1 MDSWWFLAFLVSGCY
16 QVGDG
21 VGSIAKYW
29 HQTPLEQVP
38 RLIRAGTGSFV
49 VYSIFLLFNSAWL
62 ALAPVCIVASALSGG
77 YLGARRAEYF
87 VEVTPTS

>member
-1 MDSWWFLAFLVSGCY
+1 MDSWWFLAFLISGCY

-29 HQTPLEQVP
+29 HQTLLEQVP

-49 VYSIFLLFNSAWL
+49 VYAIFLLFNPYWL
-62 ALAPVCIVASALSGG
+62 TLAPVCIVASMLTGA
-77 YLGARRAEYF
+77 YLGWTRRMVLNSF
-87 VEVTPTS
+87 KSS